1 MLEAQ
6 YYYNE
11 GQYEK
16 SMNILK
22 ELFEINPLYPNA
34 QALKNDIEN
43 KKLH

>member
-11 GQYEK
+11 GQYVK
-16 SMNILK
+16 SMNVLK
-22 ELFEINPLYPNA
+22 ELDAINPLYPNA
-34 QALKNDIEN
+34 RALKNDIES